1 MSDGAVQVMRSRLQQ
16 RVDAGRSLRY
26 TSSFRTLA
34 IIIRGE
40 GLRGLYKGI
49 VPNLLRV
56 MPQSSLMFVVYEGV
70 LQGLE
75 LL

>member
-1 MSDGAVQVMRSRLQQ
+1 MADGAVQVVRSRLQQ
-16 RVDAGRSLRY
+16 RVGASQSLRY
-26 TSSFRTLA
+26 TSSFGTLA

-40 GLRGLYKGI
+40 GWRALYKGI